1 MKKLL
6 NITVAAKTT
15 KTGHSYP
22 AKDVSVSIKEY
33 KRIKPINEESVAQLF
48 EQPVREAFLD
58 AQDIAEIGSYFTVG
72 KQVNNWINK
81 PNIDPN
87 LKLALEALRAYNPD
101 KLLHTLNSLSAERD
115 YYAVMVGKLSDR
127 LDMPTFPTNK
137 QFDLNLVRIY
147 MAAQILSTM
156 IDLKYIDMTEKLM
169 HIIDEDSGKSEW
181 KLQQLLSFGKAP
193 KSNPYRVSGISMK
206 PGVVNQKEYKI
217 QAGGKARK
225 LNKAEKELLSLASS
239 FKLRLVDIPLDI
251 LETYIKV
258 SPWYLDVLAGRV
270 TMDKIQAD
278 ELVYEALG
286 KYARLS
292 SLDGFYLSM
301 WLDYRTRMYYDF
313 SEVGI
318 NPHGKHFETSLYESA
333 EPYMI
338 TEINEYLYS
347 AAVIVDGRMPHH
359 EAVDKFNA
367 NKDYYMEQ
375 LRKPLSE
382 TPNVDELGEWLYNT
396 RLADAIDSYYNG
408 TETHFLLSEDATN
421 GGLQHG
427 GIGFHSSE
435 MMIPANVG
443 GAPEQLDSHGM
454 LQAKLNLASRDTAK
468 DIHQP
473 LLHGSSMLTLASVLG
488 CSVREAEE
496 FIVKAYGKSVLNIER
511 IADWGV
517 AVSTNSN
524 TSLLWKTRDGFNA
537 QSIAYV
543 ETVPLTIKFIAERNQ
558 QGWGQLLLHKDMPLL
573 RAANGELV
581 YGGGSAKDKLKIGGS
596 VKNRGLYA
604 NITHSIDATALR
616 EVIRATNGRGLWKHD
631 NFLVPGLMTTVRQ
644 AYRQAL
650 LAEYDFKG
658 YEAAMTDIVA
668 NYNGLAPQLPT
679 LTYGDASKDM
689 IINSHYYLAP

>member
-1 MKKLL
+1 MKRQL

-15 KTGHSYP
+15 KTGHEYP
-22 AKDVSVSIKEY
+22 AKDVKVAIKEY
-33 KRIKPINEESVAQLF
+33 KRVKPVTEESVAQLF
-48 EQPVREAFLD
+48 EQPIREAYLD
-58 AQDIAEIGSYFTVG
+58 AQDIAEIGSYFTIG
-72 KQVNNWINK
+72 KSVATWMSK
-81 PNIDPN
+81 ANIDPN

-101 KLLHTLNSLSAERD
+101 KLLHTLNGLSAEQD
-115 YYAVMVGKLSDR
+115 YYAVIVGKLSDR
-127 LDMPTFPTNK
+127 LDMPAFPTNK

-147 MAAQILSTM
+147 MAAQIISTM
-156 IDLKYIDMTEKLM
+156 IDLKYISMKEKLQ
-169 HIIDEDSGKSEW
+169 HTIDEETGKSEW
-181 KLQQLLSFGKAP
+181 KLQQLLTFGKEP
-193 KSNPYRVSGISMK
+193 KYNPFRVSGISME
-206 PGVVNQKEYKI
+206 PGRVNQKEYSV

-225 LNKAEKELLSLASS
+225 LSKVEKDLLKLASS
-239 FKLRLVDIPLDI
+239 FKLRLVDVPLDI

-278 ELVYEALG
+278 ELVYEALE

-292 SLDGFYLSM
+292 SLDGFYLPKWM
-301 WLDYRTRMYYDF
+301 DYRTRLYYDF

-338 TEINEYLYS
+338 TEIDEYLYS
-347 AAVIVDGRMPHH
+347 AVVIIEGRMPHH
-359 EAVDKFNA
+359 EAVEKFNA
-367 NKDYYMEQ
+367 NKDYYLEQ
-375 LRKPLSE
+375 LRQPISDLPS
-382 TPNVDELGEWLYNT
+382 VDELGEWLYNS
-396 RLADAIDSYYNG
+396 RLADAIESYYNG

-427 GIGFHSSE
+427 GIGFHSKE
-435 MMIPANVG
+435 MMIPSNVG
-443 GAPEQLDSHGM
+443 GAPEQLDSHGN
-454 LQAKLNLASRDTAK
+454 LQTQLGLASRDTAK
-468 DIHQP
+468 KIHQP
-473 LLHGSSMLTLASVLG
+473 LLHGSSMVTLASVLE
-488 CSVREAEE
+488 CSTTEAEA
-496 FIVKAYGKSVLNIER
+496 FITKAYGQSVLNIEK

-517 AVSTNSN
+517 AIATNNN

-543 ETVPLTIKFIAERNQ
+543 ETVPLTIKFIAERNKE
-558 QGWGQLLLHKDMPLL
+558 GWAQIKLHKDMPLL

-581 YGGGSAKDKLKIGGS
+581 YGGSGKDKLKVGGS

-616 EVIRATNGRGLWKHD
+616 DVIRATGGRGLWKHD
-631 NFLVPGLMTTVRQ
+631 NFLVPGLMKLVRTT
-644 AYRQAL
+644 YRNAL

-658 YEAAMTDIVA
+658 YEAAMLDIVA
-668 NYNGLAPQLPT
+668 NYNGNAPQLPT

>member
-1 MKKLL
+1 MKRTL

-15 KTGHSYP
+15 KTGHEYP
-22 AKDVSVSIKEY
+22 AKDVKVAIKEY
-33 KRIKPINEESVAQLF
+33 KRVKPVTEESVAQLF
-48 EQPVREAFLD
+48 EQPIREAYLD
-58 AQDIAEIGSYFTVG
+58 AQDIAEIGSYFTIG
-72 KQVNNWINK
+72 KSVATWMSK

-101 KLLHTLNSLSAERD
+101 KLLHILNGLSAEQD
-115 YYAVMVGKLSDR
+115 YYAVIVGKLSDR
-127 LDMPTFPTNK
+127 LDMPCFPTNK

-147 MAAQILSTM
+147 MAAQIISTM
-156 IDLKYIDMTEKLM
+156 IDLKYIVMKEKLQ
-169 HIIDEDSGKSEW
+169 HTIDEETGKSEW
-181 KLQQLLSFGKAP
+181 KLQQLLTFGKEP
-193 KSNPYRVSGISMK
+193 KYNPFRVSGISME
-206 PGVVNQKEYKI
+206 PGRVNQKEYSV
-217 QAGGKARK
+217 QAGGKTRK
-225 LNKAEKELLSLASS
+225 LAKVEKDLLKLASS
-239 FKLRLVDIPLDI
+239 FKLRLVDVPLDI

-278 ELVYEALG
+278 ELVYEALE

-292 SLDGFYLSM
+292 SLDGFYLPM
-301 WLDYRTRMYYDF
+301 WMDYRTRLYYDF

-338 TEINEYLYS
+338 TEVDEYLYS
-347 AAVIVDGRMPHH
+347 AVVIIEGRMPHH

-367 NKDYYMEQ
+367 NKDYYLEQ
-375 LRKPLSE
+375 LRQPISDLPS
-382 TPNVDELGEWLYNT
+382 VDELGEWLYNS
-396 RLADAIDSYYNG
+396 RLADAIESYYNG

-427 GIGFHSSE
+427 GIGFHSKE
-435 MMIPANVG
+435 MMIPSNVG
-443 GAPEQLDSHGM
+443 GAPEQLDSHGN
-454 LQAKLNLASRDTAK
+454 LQTQLGLASRDTAK
-468 DIHQP
+468 KIHQP
-473 LLHGSSMLTLASVLG
+473 LLHGSSMVTLASVLE
-488 CSVREAEE
+488 CSTTEAEA
-496 FIVKAYGKSVLNIER
+496 FITKAYGQSVLNIEK

-517 AVSTNSN
+517 AIATNNN

-543 ETVPLTIKFIAERNQ
+543 ETVPLTIKFIAERNKE
-558 QGWGQLLLHKDMPLL
+558 GWAQIKLHKDMPLL

-581 YGGGSAKDKLKIGGS
+581 YGGSGKDKLKVGGS

-616 EVIRATNGRGLWKHD
+616 DVIRATGGRGLWKHD
-631 NFLVPGLMTTVRQ
+631 NFLVPGLMKLVRTT
-644 AYRQAL
+644 YRNAL

-658 YEAAMTDIVA
+658 YEAAMLDITA
-668 NYNGLAPQLPT
+668 NYNGNAPQLPT
-679 LTYGDASKDM
+679 LVYGDASKDM